1 MTMSV
6 RWWQFLDV
14 LKASEN
20 VVAFVYRAEI
30 DTSRILYHIVIQNP
44 RIHVAPIRV
53 MIKGQ

>member
-30 DTSRILYHIVIQNP
+30 DTSRILYHIAI
-44 RIHVAPIRV
+44 RKHVAPIRV
-53 MIKGQ
+53 MIEGQ